1 MKRLAMSVGYAK
13 VTRVETRRGVIL
25 NAQFRTQKI
34 QVPWNSLQDWNANF
48 ENAAELALS
57 RFIESECCYEVGDG
71 PKIQG
76 WIAVH
81 SGTPAEE
88 MLYVP
93 ILEGLLTP

>member
-1 MKRLAMSVGYAK
+1 MKKLGMSVGYAK

-25 NAQFRTQKI
+25 KAKFRTSEVI
-34 QVPWNSLQDWNANF
+34 LAWNFLQDWNANF
-48 ENAAELALS
+48 ENAAESAVS
-57 RFIESECCYEVGDG
+57 RFIESECCYEVGDA

-88 MLYVP
+88 MVYVP

>member
-1 MKRLAMSVGYAK
+1 MKQLGMSVGYAK

-25 NAQFRTQKI
+25 KAKFRTSEVI
-34 QVPWNSLQDWNANF
+34 LAWNFLQDWNANF
-48 ENAAELALS
+48 EHAAESAAS

-81 SGTPAEE
+81 SGTRAGE
-88 MLYVP
+88 MVYVP